1 MRFLLKIAEVIG
13 QNRNRESPVRS
24 TFGVRVEGT
33 AQSVGRL
40 LRKQSEDVARL
51 AAVRAELARAATKVH
66 VMEEATFP
74 LIAGTAAL
82 LDVRV

>member
-1 MRFLLKIAEVIG
+1 
-13 QNRNRESPVRS
+13 
-24 TFGVRVEGT
+24 VRVEGT

-40 LRKQSEDVARL
+40 LRKQAEDVARL
-51 AAVRAELARAATKVH
+51 AAVRAELARVATKVR